1 MKDRAYTMTL
11 SNIGPISMD
20 PQYKEDIKR
29 FHMMIGVSRKQPVKC
44 AVCAWGDEVVV
55 TFTSVFADSRLQ
67 KGFFR
72 KLRQDGISV
81 RLEGNELCAA
91 RKRDMYPRI
100 RKILILQKG
109 GEEKAARL
117 ARKVGRTGGTAA
129 RGIFEYASGRRSWED
144 ELKRRFH
151 V

>member
-1 MKDRAYTMTL
+1 M
-11 SNIGPISMD
+11 
-20 PQYKEDIKR
+20 
-29 FHMMIGVSRKQPVKC
+29 
-44 AVCAWGDEVVV
+44 
-55 TFTSVFADSRLQ
+55 
-67 KGFFR
+67 
-72 KLRQDGISV
+72 

-117 ARKVGRTGGTAA
+117 ARKVGHTGGTAA

>member
-1 MKDRAYTMTL
+1 
-11 SNIGPISMD
+11 MD
-20 PQYKEDIKR
+20 PQYKEDVKR

-55 TFTSVFADSRLQ
+55 TFYICFCRQLSAGRR
-67 KGFFR
+67 FFR

-109 GEEKAARL
+109 GEEKAAVWPG
-117 ARKVGRTGGTAA
+117 K
-129 RGIFEYASGRRSWED
+129 
-144 ELKRRFH
+144 
-151 V
+151 